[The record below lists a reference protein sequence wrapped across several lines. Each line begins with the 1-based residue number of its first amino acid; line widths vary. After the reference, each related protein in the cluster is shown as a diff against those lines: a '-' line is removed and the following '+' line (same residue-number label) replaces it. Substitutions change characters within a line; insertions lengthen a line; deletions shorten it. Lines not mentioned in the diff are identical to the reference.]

1 VDVHDEQMAPGGV
14 SYRHSS
20 PAVRQRS
27 FIANTRL
34 ALDRLDAYRSEHSR
48 VVTSRLH
55 CHLPMRSIGVQS
67 EFRPANPADVRFD
80 GLIGIDD
87 RAFEAIRSGLTDKL
101 DQVLRKIIAGAPE
114 DEVYALWRQI
124 TAAEVADAE
133 KERRR
138 PLELPPVASEWEDR
152 IKEAV
157 AASVT
162 YPSRT
167 VTPADRVAH
176 CAVLVDKRIARRL
189 PALLDSL
196 AAHATTP
203 LHVWV
208 LSPVG
213 DGARVAGRFPELTI
227 TWIPIRAM
235 GGRGKRL
242 RRLLLPALVPEVERV
257 VLLPVPAVATGDI
270 AELAGLELGPHAVA
284 APLRD
289 ASGFGVI
296 NAAANRLREQPGAAS
311 DLRRASL
318 ARHAFDFDAFSTD
331 VMVFDLER
339 LRRQR
344 VVPEGL
350 ALADAFGLND
360 REVLHLLMG
369 PNRVTIPERWAVVP
383 TRTLERGPGLR
394 HWADPVKPW
403 HGRLTPERELWDR
416 HAVAP

>member
-1 VDVHDEQMAPGGV
+1 
-14 SYRHSS
+14 
-20 PAVRQRS
+20 
-27 FIANTRL
+27 
-34 ALDRLDAYRSEHSR
+34 

-55 CHLPMRSIGVQS
+55 CHLPMRSIGVES

-80 GLIGIDD
+80 GLVGIDD
-87 RAFEAIRSGLTDKL
+87 QAFEAMRSALTDKL
-101 DQVLRKIIAGAPE
+101 DQVLCKILAGAAE
-114 DEVYALWRQI
+114 DEVYALWREI
-124 TAAEVADAE
+124 TAGEVAAAE
-133 KERRR
+133 KEHRR
-138 PLELPPVASEWEDR
+138 PLQLPPASPEWADR
-152 IKEAV
+152 INEAL

-167 VTPADRVAH
+167 VPSADRVVH
-176 CAVLVDKRIARRL
+176 CAVLLDKRTARRL

-203 LHVWV
+203 LHIWV

-213 DGARVAGRFPELTI
+213 DGARVAGRFPELTL
-227 TWIPIRAM
+227 TWIPTRTM
-235 GGRGKRL
+235 GRRGKRL

-270 AELAGLELGPHAVA
+270 AELAELELGPHAIA

-296 NAAANRLREQPGAAS
+296 NSAANRLREQPDAAS
-311 DLRRASL
+311 DLRRTSL

-339 LRRQR
+339 LRRER
-344 VVPEGL
+344 FVHEGL
-350 ALADAFGLND
+350 ALADAFRLND
-360 REVLHLLMG
+360 REVLHLLTG
-369 PNRVTIPERWAVVP
+369 PNRATVPERWAVVP
-383 TRTLERGPGLR
+383 TRTLERGPGLC

-403 HGRLTPERELWDR
+403 HGRLTPERELWHR